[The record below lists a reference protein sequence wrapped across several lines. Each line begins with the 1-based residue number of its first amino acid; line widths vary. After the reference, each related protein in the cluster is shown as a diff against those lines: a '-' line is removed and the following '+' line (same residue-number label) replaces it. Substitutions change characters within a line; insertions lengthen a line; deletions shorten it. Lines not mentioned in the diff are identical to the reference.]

1 MVRPHHLLCVF
12 GAVTGNN
19 QCKDLGMKPPLPR
32 TSSAVPQTMQA
43 RLEIAKAIRTLAGP
57 DEDELLRQRRAEIVA
72 IRRDLEALSRDLHK
86 AFEAAATLAK
96 AELRAALKKYSV
108 DQPRVPA
115 GNPDG
120 GRWTSGIQYAALTPE
135 IDPSAL
141 TGISQ
146 IDAVTRKLAQVLQN
160 VVNTLALLP
169 GQPQR
174 YGRLVHRVFAAA
186 VVAEGIRGIS
196 PLDIERTFSLPPGY
210 SAFKN
215 TVRPDVVLRNDIG
228 DIIAIYDVKT
238 LDATLDP
245 WRARELRA
253 AARIGRDVPVI
264 ELHVGREPAL
274 KAWRSELCQTEL
286 PRGSA
291 IERWKD

>member
-1 MVRPHHLLCVF
+1 
-12 GAVTGNN
+12 
-19 QCKDLGMKPPLPR
+19 MKPPLPR
-32 TSSAVPQTMQA
+32 SLSAVPQTLHVQ
-43 RLEIAKAIRTLAGP
+43 LEIANAIRALAAGP
-57 DEDELLRQRRAEIVA
+57 DEDELLRQRRAEIAA
-72 IRRDLEALSRDLHK
+72 IRRDLEALSRGIRK
-86 AFEAAATLAK
+86 AGEEWLVVAK
-96 AELRAALKKYSV
+96 AELRAALKKYSP

-120 GRWTSGIQYAALTPE
+120 GRWTTGPQYAALTPK

-146 IDAVTRKLAQVLQN
+146 IDDVTKKLAQILQN

-174 YGRLVHRVFAAA
+174 YGRLVHRIFAAA
-186 VVAEGIRGIS
+186 VIAEGIRGIS
-196 PLDIERTFSLPPGY
+196 PLDVERTFNLPSGY
-210 SAFKN
+210 SEFKD

-228 DIIAIYDVKT
+228 DIVAIYDVKT

-253 AARIGRDVPVI
+253 AAGVGREVPVI

-274 KAWRSELCQTEL
+274 KAWRPEL
-286 PRGSA
+286 G
-291 IERWKD
+291 